1 MGRDVMND
9 MNYDDSIDMIHSVL
23 RDIAVWD
30 MKREGYDPVDEG
42 MIDDWIH
49 EFSLIAT
56 KSDFIK
62 ICKQYWNIL
71 SHNLPYIE
79 DTETCMVICIGVCT
93 LNEHLICYGCGRTNK
108 EIEDSGDIRSLP
120 IVIRKRTNEN
130 A

>member
-1 MGRDVMND
+1 MND

-62 ICKQYWNIL
+62 ICKQYWNEYLEPQPTI
-71 SHNLPYIE
+71 H
-79 DTETCMVICIGVCT
+79 
-93 LNEHLICYGCGRTNK
+93 
-108 EIEDSGDIRSLP
+108 
-120 IVIRKRTNEN
+120 
-130 A
+130 